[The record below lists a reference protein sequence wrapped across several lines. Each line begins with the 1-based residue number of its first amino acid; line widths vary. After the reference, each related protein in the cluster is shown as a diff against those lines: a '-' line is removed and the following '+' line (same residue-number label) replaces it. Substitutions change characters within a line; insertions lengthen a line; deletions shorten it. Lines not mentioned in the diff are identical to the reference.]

1 MDALCLKF
9 TAECS
14 VAETAPSMLRPDKP
28 VLNRV
33 KIGEGFGRP

>member
-1 MDALCLKF
+1 
-9 TAECS
+9 
-14 VAETAPSMLRPDKP
+14 MLRPDKP